1 MPYLKTDSTRLQ
13 IDMDIAGRIKKRIR
27 LLVLCSALTVA
38 LAFGM
43 SFYFA
48 LVSNSSAVSSQ
59 FPELLPIVSKLKNL
73 LIINTFVFSL
83 IIIGS
88 FYLLSVLVTKRI
100 FQPIESIHKNI
111 ILLSKDKLPEIEE
124 MEDQMIFSSLQNAFA
139 FMVKSLRDRDT
150 DERNRLFKSLES
162 ISTTGLPD
170 ESRKLIESV
179 IAEKDSRT
187 GFKKSSEKADVTGG
201 GQDDGTIFM

>member
-13 IDMDIAGRIKKRIR
+13 IDMDIAGKIKKRIR

-48 LVSNSSAVSSQ
+48 LVYNSSAVSSQ

-100 FQPIESIHKNI
+100 FQPVESIHKNI
-111 ILLSKDKLPEIEE
+111 ILLSQDKLPEIDE
-124 MEDQMIFSSLQNAFA
+124 MEDHVIFSSLQNAFA
-139 FMVKSLRDRDT
+139 FMVKSLRDRDI